1 MSVIDDILQPKVGEG
16 TVLAPPTPKPITFG
30 GQQTEQQAEQPKTP
44 KEGEGTVLAPEPEK
58 PITFQGAIQQA
69 GGVQGST
76 SPEPVSKPVPET
88 PAEPQR
94 LNYLDMMEKLYPH
107 TTEEDIKKEQKK
119 MKREATMAMLSDGL
133 AAFHKAYSHA
143 RGVQPMPNV
152 GGMSEKVRERYD
164 KRMKEFREEK
174 QKYANA
180 YINTQHMED
189 MLAQTKRRNDYEV
202 QRQDRLDRKA
212 EIEKDIAKA
221 RIKQMEAATEKNY
234 AEAAKQ
240 RAYADALEAGE
251 SRKDALNAAKVAES
265 RARAYQAREAGRLN
279 GVRAD
284 AGGYSSS
291 ANGVGEYE
299 VTETKKDRRGNIVSQ
314 TTKSRKKIG
323 GSQKKAN
330 PMGGSGKKSNP
341 MN

>member
-16 TVLAPPTPKPITFG
+16 TVLAP
-30 GQQTEQQAEQPKTP
+30 
-44 KEGEGTVLAPEPEK
+44 EPEK
-58 PITFQGAIQQA
+58 PITFQGAMQQA

-94 LNYLDMMEKLYPH
+94 LSYVDMMNKLHPH
-107 TTEEDIKKEQKK
+107 TTEEDLKKEQKK

-133 AAFHKAYSHA
+133 AAFHNAYSHA

-152 GGMSEKVRERYD
+152 GGMSEKVRDRYE
-164 KRMKEFREEK
+164 KRMKEFKDEQ
-174 QKYANA
+174 QKYTNA
-180 YINTQHMED
+180 YINAQHMED
-189 MLAQTKRRNDYEV
+189 MLDQTKRRNDV
-202 QRQDRLDRKA
+202 DIRRQDRLDKET
-212 EIEKDIAKA
+212 EIRNAKNEAYIKRQEAMNNKDYA
-221 RIKQMEAATEKNY
+221 MAAY
-234 AEAAKQ
+234 YDAKQ
-240 RAYADALEAGE
+240 KALEAGDPLE
-251 SRKDALNAAKVAES
+251 DALKK
-265 RARAYQAREAGRLN
+265 ARAAQAYAAARLSN
-279 GVRAD
+279 TRAD